1 MPSRAR
7 AASWLL
13 LFSLAGGEPSP
24 PASTVQHCHCRVDHC
39 LRLAGARASV
49 LLFEAASEGDVAK
62 LQTLLEKD
70 KYDVN
75 WRGEY
80 GMSPVHVATLNN
92 HAECVRLLIRAGAKV
107 NQFDNDGWTPLMA
120 AAAFA
125 EHKMVK
131 MLLDAVSLTLFGS
144 RTSRLPAHVCCSLVR
159 ASHWTGGEPDAPRSK
174 GAPQGHE
181 REGPGKGCPRTE
193 GLDGYQV
200 PRAVGRCAMQMLIQ
214 IPMHCY
220 HLAAERPSDGHATFP
235 LPCRV
240 TFSTCRLLMAEGV
253 KTWWAK
259 KEAKERRREG
269 RAAGADADAEEG
281 LGDAASDDS
290 ADTKSEL

>member
-13 LFSLAGGEPSP
+13 LFSLAGGETSP
-24 PASTVQHCHCRVDHC
+24 PASTVQHCHCRVDHN

-193 GLDGYQV
+193 GFDGYQV

-214 IPMHCY
+214 IPMH
-220 HLAAERPSDGHATFP
+220 
-235 LPCRV
+235 
-240 TFSTCRLLMAEGV
+240 
-253 KTWWAK
+253 
-259 KEAKERRREG
+259 
-269 RAAGADADAEEG
+269 
-281 LGDAASDDS
+281 
-290 ADTKSEL
+290 

>member
-13 LFSLAGGEPSP
+13 LFSLAGGETSP
-24 PASTVQHCHCRVDHC
+24 PASTVQHCHCRVDHN

-131 MLLDAVSLTLFGS
+131 MLLDAVSLTLFGP

-159 ASHWTGGEPDAPRSK
+159 ASLIGQGANPTRRAQKGHHKGMNAKDLVKDVLEQKGSMATKCLELLE
-174 GAPQGHE
+174 GAP
-181 REGPGKGCPRTE
+181 C
-193 GLDGYQV
+193 
-200 PRAVGRCAMQMLIQ
+200 RC
-214 IPMHCY
+214 
-220 HLAAERPSDGHATFP
+220 
-235 LPCRV
+235 
-240 TFSTCRLLMAEGV
+240 
-253 KTWWAK
+253 
-259 KEAKERRREG
+259 
-269 RAAGADADAEEG
+269 
-281 LGDAASDDS
+281 
-290 ADTKSEL
+290 

>member
-1 MPSRAR
+1 MSSRAR

-13 LFSLAGGEPSP
+13 LFSLAGGETSP

-181 REGPGKGCPRTE
+181 RKGPGKGCPRTE
-193 GLDGYQV
+193 GFDGYQV

-214 IPMHCY
+214 IPMH
-220 HLAAERPSDGHATFP
+220 
-235 LPCRV
+235 
-240 TFSTCRLLMAEGV
+240 
-253 KTWWAK
+253 
-259 KEAKERRREG
+259 
-269 RAAGADADAEEG
+269 
-281 LGDAASDDS
+281 
-290 ADTKSEL
+290 

>member
-1 MPSRAR
+1 MSSRAR

-13 LFSLAGGEPSP
+13 LFSLAGGEASP

-174 GAPQGHE
+174 GAPQGDE
-181 REGPGKGCPRTE
+181 REGPGEGCPRAE

-214 IPMHCY
+214 IPMH
-220 HLAAERPSDGHATFP
+220 
-235 LPCRV
+235 
-240 TFSTCRLLMAEGV
+240 
-253 KTWWAK
+253 
-259 KEAKERRREG
+259 
-269 RAAGADADAEEG
+269 
-281 LGDAASDDS
+281 
-290 ADTKSEL
+290 